1 MPHPSSTKFID
12 LPNDIL
18 TECLMSL
25 DAQDLL
31 KCTRICSRIRTL
43 IDANIRLRYMIEL
56 YANNMVHNPWF
67 ERPESLHSRLKRL
80 AEYQRRLR
88 SPQLEKIDSFTQ
100 ATVSP
105 PNEDGRGVA
114 GAIQGIVIAWTNFGS
129 LVRFTQTPSQILGIQ
144 SSQYDLH
151 LVDGRFILRLTFDP
165 AQDLI
170 IVLETTIV
178 HNLTCPR
185 VSVRSLLTGE
195 KHPMA
200 AKLVC
205 WLGESDIPLH
215 QLLITVYGDHVAL
228 TNCLHED
235 RVTNVIVFNWRTSKM
250 IQNIERGCILKGHE
264 WLSEQYLLLFETHS
278 NPMALALTIID
289 VLNPDHPVICIL
301 NFPRMLETVFA
312 LDTSV
317 QIMTHPSSQG
327 ILSQRDVPFLP
338 NPENKVVLVS
348 FHARFLGGFF
358 VSVLASDLL
367 KVARENTRKG
377 STSVVAWDD
386 WGTTHTRVI
395 QTAIG
400 LSNISVYGT
409 RAFVQDL
416 DGMLTLYDFNQKLIR
431 RDLANQAI
439 GPGEI
444 IMIEPTVVKNEAA
457 LLDEVKSC
465 LPFRIAHF
473 ARPKG
478 MHPSRTCVLSIDS
491 LIFNYVRGFGTEN
504 DNIDVYSFS

>member
-1 MPHPSSTKFID
+1 MPHPNSTKFID
-12 LPNDIL
+12 LPDDIL

-31 KCTRICSRIRTL
+31 KCIRICSRIRTL
-43 IDANIRLRYMIEL
+43 IDTDIRLRYMIEL
-56 YANNMVHNPWF
+56 YANNMVHNPRF

-80 AEYQRRLR
+80 AEYQRRIR
-88 SPQLEKIDSFTQ
+88 SPRLEKIDSFTQ
-100 ATVSP
+100 AMVSP

-114 GAIQGIVIAWTNFGS
+114 GGIQGIVIAWTIFGS
-129 LVRFTQTPSQILGIQ
+129 LVRFTQTPSRNLGIQ
-144 SSQYDLH
+144 SSQYDLR
-151 LVDGRFILRLTFDP
+151 LVDASIVQLTFDP
-165 AQDLI
+165 AQDLVV
-170 IVLETTIV
+170 VLETTIV

-205 WLGESDIPLH
+205 WLGDSDIPLDE
-215 QLLITVYGDHVAL
+215 LFLAVCGDHVAL
-228 TNCLHED
+228 TIGLLGD
-235 RVTNVIVFNWRTSKM
+235 RVTNVIVFNWKTSNM
-250 IQNIERGCILKGHE
+250 QNIERGCILQGYE
-264 WLSEQYLLLFETHS
+264 WLSEQYLLLVETHS
-278 NPMALALTIID
+278 NPTALALTIVD
-289 VLNPDHPVICIL
+289 LNPDHPVICIL
-301 NFPRMLETVFA
+301 NLPRMLETAFEF
-312 LDTSV
+312 DTSV
-317 QIMTHPSSQG
+317 QIITHPSSQG

-338 NPENKVVLVS
+338 DPENKLVLVS
-348 FHARFLGGFF
+348 FYAHIFGGFF

-367 KVARENTRKG
+367 KIARENTRKG

-395 QTAIG
+395 QVKRG
-400 LSNISVYGT
+400 GCYISVYGT
-409 RAFVQDL
+409 RALVQDAYD
-416 DGMLTLYDFNQKLIR
+416 DGMLALYDFNQKLIR

-439 GPGEI
+439 GPDEI
-444 IMIEPTVVKNEAA
+444 IKMEPTVVKNEVA

-478 MHPSRTCVLSIDS
+478 MHPARTCELSIDS
-491 LIFNYVRGFGTEN
+491 LILDSMHGIGTGN
-504 DNIDVYSFS
+504 DNIDIYSF